1 MSQRE
6 TGSEDPAGAVS
17 DGMFARGASQ
27 GAGEEPPPPN
37 IDTST
42 AHVARMY
49 DYFLGGKNNYAADR
63 AAAEQFLK
71 VMPQVRVGARV
82 NRRFLVDSVR
92 WLVETA
98 GVRQFV
104 DIGSGLPTQQNV
116 HEVAQGVDKDARV
129 VYVDN
134 DPLVRVHA
142 EALLAT
148 TPNTIVIEAD
158 LRDPRALL
166 ERPELR
172 EHIDF
177 SQPVALLLVAVLHF
191 IHDTDEV
198 AGIVKTLCDA
208 LPSGS
213 YVVVSHGILD
223 ENLQDVQKEARAI
236 YNRSNSGI
244 ALRTPAEVARFF
256 EGLTP
261 VGGGLTHIADWSIG
275 DAPARTPQDD
285 GVLSMEDHS
294 ASRNFP
300 VVCGVARIDR

>member
-1 MSQRE
+1 MSKSE
-6 TGSEDPAGAVS
+6 TGGENSANAVPGGPS
-17 DGMFARGASQ
+17 PQ
-27 GAGEEPPPPN
+27 GTGEQPPPD

-42 AHVARMY
+42 PHVARMY
-49 DYFLGGKNNYAADR
+49 DYFLGGKSNYAADR
-63 AAAEQFLK
+63 EAAEQIIK
-71 VMPQVRVGARV
+71 VMPQVRNVARV
-82 NRRFLVDSVR
+82 NRRFLIDSVR

-98 GVRQFV
+98 GIRQFI

-116 HEVAQGVDKDARV
+116 HEVAQSIDKDVRV

-148 TPNTIVIEAD
+148 TPNTTVIEGD

-166 ERPELR
+166 ERRELR

-191 IHDTDEV
+191 IDDTDE
-198 AGIVKTLCDA
+198 AARIASTLYDA

-213 YVVVSHGILD
+213 YVVLSHATTAERIKGA
-223 ENLQDVQKEARAI
+223 QQEAVAV
-236 YNRSNSGI
+236 YNRANSGI
-244 ALRTPAEVARFF
+244 TLRSLAEVARFF

-261 VGGGLTHIADWSIG
+261 VGTGLTYLADWSLG
-275 DAPARTPQDD
+275 DPPSPTRRDD
-285 GVLSMEDHS
+285 GVVPLDPSTLRDI
-294 ASRNFP
+294 P
-300 VVCGVARIDR
+300 GVCGVGRIDR